1 MIAPSTRTVMFAD
14 DEPDVR
20 ELLRTFLE
28 LGGFEVVAEA
38 HDGCDAVERFVA
50 LDPPPMPDVVV
61 LDNRMPV
68 MSGLDAAER
77 ILELHP
83 EQVIVMFS
91 AHLDDQMAARARELG
106 VAACVPKT
114 QPAKLPSILHRIL
127 AA

>member
-1 MIAPSTRTVMFAD
+1 MMAPPTRTVLFAD

-20 ELLRTFLE
+20 EILRTFLE

-38 HDGCDAVERFVA
+38 NDGCEAVKRFKD

-83 EQVIVMFS
+83 EQVVVMFS
-91 AHLDDQMAARARELG
+91 AHLDEQMTARAREMG
-106 VAACVPKT
+106 IAACVPKT
-114 QPAKLPSILHRIL
+114 QPATLPSILHRLL